1 MHTFRGEQQQSSVS
15 SSEPNPLAM
24 VVHLAEVE
32 HVAEEPTPKRLKV
45 MVEIPKP
52 IPMNSIGPV
61 VFNIVP
67 YEQFK
72 TNLFNSGQPKHSSTV
87 HPTMLRIP
95 LLSKT
100 NKAKIIP
107 TPFDTYLRLIMAFME
122 QGGSTPNLS
131 ELKNFRAADEPSM
144 TIQEAT
150 QLMEEEKRLA
160 NIKKANEERK
170 WALEK
175 TIVEYKECMEKRDDP
190 LPVTSF
196 KLKVLRINN
205 RVELHAL
212 ASKRTG
218 KYNNQLMKN
227 LAAKFK
233 WVEETAKKLDIPS
246 RY

>member
-24 VVHLAEVE
+24 VVHLVEVE

-67 YEQFK
+67 YEKFK
-72 TNLFNSGQPKHSSTV
+72 TNLFNSGQPKHSSIV
-87 HPTMLRIP
+87 HPTMSRIP

-107 TPFDTYLRLIMAFME
+107 TPFDSYLRLIMAFME

-131 ELKNFRAADEPSM
+131 ELKNFRASDEPSM

-160 NIKKANEERK
+160 NIKKANEE
-170 WALEK
+170 
-175 TIVEYKECMEKRDDP
+175 
-190 LPVTSF
+190 
-196 KLKVLRINN
+196 LKVLRINN

-218 KYNNQLMKN
+218 KYNTQLMKN

-233 WVEETAKKLDIPS
+233 WVEETTKKLDIPS